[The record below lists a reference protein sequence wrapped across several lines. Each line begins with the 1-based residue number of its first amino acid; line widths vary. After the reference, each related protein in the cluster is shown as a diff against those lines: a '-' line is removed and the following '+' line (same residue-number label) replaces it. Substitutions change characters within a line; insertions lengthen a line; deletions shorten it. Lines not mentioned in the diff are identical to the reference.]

1 MKVRSVNIGFASRL
15 SLDGDYVQT
24 GIFKSPVKKSAFLT
38 QSGFRGDIQVD
49 RKNHG
54 GPDKAVCVYCAD
66 HFEIWTQETGSALSD
81 GAFGENLSVEGMPE
95 WDVLIGD
102 VYRVGRVRVQV
113 SQPRQPCHKLS
124 KKMGDP
130 DFANRVIALGL
141 TGFYFRVIDKGV
153 VRSGDAIELE
163 SRDDHGPSIA
173 YSNGVLYDRLD
184 AEAGLDR
191 VLASDAL
198 SDSWRKTLT
207 ARKRS
212 N

>member
-1 MKVRSVNIGFASRL
+1 
-15 SLDGDYVQT
+15 
-24 GIFKSPVKKSAFLT
+24 
-38 QSGFRGDIQVD
+38 
-49 RKNHG
+49 
-54 GPDKAVCVYCAD
+54 
-66 HFEIWTQETGSALSD
+66 
-81 GAFGENLSVEGMPE
+81 
-95 WDVLIGD
+95 
-102 VYRVGRVRVQV
+102 
-113 SQPRQPCHKLS
+113 
-124 KKMGDP
+124 MGDP

-141 TGFYFRVIDKGV
+141 TGFYFRVIDEGV

-184 AEAGLDR
+184 GEAGLDR

-198 SDSWRKTLT
+198 SESWRKTLT